1 MMLLLQLSFG
11 LDHVTVFGRDTRSMP
26 RTTVLAVKPA
36 LGQWYLWVNSRSQ
49 RCPSPSIGS
58 AYVEK
63 RELYDY
69 SNGCHACW
77 LVAILIRKMRS
88 ISIQRIEGEWFY
100 TYMNQEMLEAF
111 IFKAEERFAT
121 ISLVERGIRSGEGL
135 SVATVR
141 KLAKA
146 FEITVDALI
155 NQETSESQRE
165 PAGRALVTT

>member
-1 MMLLLQLSFG
+1 MDAVIGKRLRCLRYKRNWTKAKLS
-11 LDHVTVFGRDTRSMP
+11 
-26 RTTVLAVKPA
+26 
-36 LGQWYLWVNSRSQ
+36 
-49 RCPSPSIGS
+49 
-58 AYVEK
+58 E
-63 RELYDY
+63 
-69 SNGCHACW
+69 
-77 LVAILIRKMRS
+77 
-88 ISIQRIEGEWFY
+88 
-100 TYMNQEMLEAF
+100 EAGVP
-111 IFKAEERFAT
+111 IAT